1 MHAKQE
7 HIVNPISSLKK
18 KKKKANKIKG
28 KLINSQ

>member
-18 KKKKANKIKG
+18 KKKANKIKG